1 MYYQLLLLL
10 PAVRCAQLISAA
22 DSSFVRPLGRSFP
35 SQGGLGFSWLGGGLH
50 VAHTGRVLRATAL
63 AHPHAPFK
71 FATYESTQGNDPWQ
85 GVVLIPAT
93 AANESFVASAGGA
106 GEVKIVLNVPPDYWA
121 GPGADS
127 AVLLTLETDGV
138 FNPAPP
144 APGRVL
150 HVLGDSI
157 TAATNVR
164 GGFPRCADGG
174 LYADYSSSWAGI
186 LCAFFGASCST
197 VAVGGKGLV
206 KNCCDA
212 STTVPEYYTQLR
224 KNGPDGSYAW
234 ASPPQGVLVYLGTND
249 YSKGGSAA
257 LDAQFTAAFL
267 ALMRNVSQ
275 LYYGTPGAPLN
286 TTFFAILGPM
296 SPTLP
301 AAAMQAAVAQGAA
314 RGFNVVLVNATAAC
328 GPSLA
333 GCSDGC
339 AGHPGVASH
348 RNIARAVAGAVEA
361 ALGWPAP
368 GVL

>member
-1 MYYQLLLLL
+1 M
-10 PAVRCAQLISAA
+10 
-22 DSSFVRPLGRSFP
+22 
-35 SQGGLGFSWLGGGLH
+35 
-50 VAHTGRVLRATAL
+50 
-63 AHPHAPFK
+63 
-71 FATYESTQGNDPWQ
+71 
-85 GVVLIPAT
+85 
-93 AANESFVASAGGA
+93 
-106 GEVKIVLNVPPDYWA
+106 
-121 GPGADS
+121 
-127 AVLLTLETDGV
+127 
-138 FNPAPP
+138 
-144 APGRVL
+144 
-150 HVLGDSI
+150 
-157 TAATNVR
+157 
-164 GGFPRCADGG
+164 
-174 LYADYSSSWAGI
+174 
-186 LCAFFGASCST
+186 
-197 VAVGGKGLV
+197 AVGGKGLV

-224 KNGPDGSYAW
+224 KNDPDGSYAW

-267 ALMRNVSQ
+267 ALMHNVTRV
-275 LYYGTPGAPLN
+275 YYGAPGAPLN